1 MRRVRAR
8 DEDGEDSWAQAGSL
22 QRDTLGS
29 QGRVHA
35 APQGSSVKRAHAALG
50 RRKTLEG
57 GESSSCQMRRGLPV
71 KAGHSHSALHLPPLQ
86 QPALRKLPP
95 RSTSKPQKPAHDH
108 ARFHIYVYKETRC
121 VHLSDLG
128 PAGPSLGPKSMVGS
142 HQSGLGTRCM
152 LKGGMS
158 VFHSRKSTR
167 SEWHG
172 LDARWLELESVL
184 ADAASH
190 LSSVDPRACQ
200 APSEKGRPL
209 PYWDEWQELRLPHKD
224 KWRAREASAPPSKAR
239 SEPVADRPRRTPA
252 RSPRCPPREVE
263 CTSDSTC
270 SAGSLGGWEHQYGG
284 IFTQQLKQLHL
295 LCVRKCV
302 NPHATAKALPP
313 SPPVSARISSAQ
325 QHADPAPVRP

>member
-1 MRRVRAR
+1 
-8 DEDGEDSWAQAGSL
+8 
-22 QRDTLGS
+22 
-29 QGRVHA
+29 
-35 APQGSSVKRAHAALG
+35 
-50 RRKTLEG
+50 
-57 GESSSCQMRRGLPV
+57 
-71 KAGHSHSALHLPPLQ
+71 
-86 QPALRKLPP
+86 
-95 RSTSKPQKPAHDH
+95 
-108 ARFHIYVYKETRC
+108 
-121 VHLSDLG
+121 
-128 PAGPSLGPKSMVGS
+128 
-142 HQSGLGTRCM
+142 M

-190 LSSVDPRACQ
+190 LSSGDPHARQ

-224 KWRAREASAPPSKAR
+224 KWRPREASAPPLKAR
-239 SEPVADRPRRTPA
+239 SELVADRPRTRTPA
-252 RSPRCPPREVE
+252 RSPRCPPREAE
-263 CTSDSTC
+263 CTSDLTC

-284 IFTQQLKQLHL
+284 IFTQQLEQLHL

-325 QHADPAPVRP
+325 LHADPAPERP